1 MAKFIDV
8 EVLKQ
13 QDFQDYSKTDV
24 EYAIDHCPIA
34 DVIET
39 ETAVSVAAQ
48 IVMEAISEYRKINGE
63 DPVFYLSTKSLQRIA
78 NYMLEVLGKAP
89 WFEE

>member
-24 EYAIDHCPIA
+24 EYAIDLCPIA

-48 IVMEAISEYRKINGE
+48 IVMEAIREYRKINGE

-78 NYMLEVLGKAP
+78 NYMLEVLGKTP